1 MSTSN
6 IICNCSIIV
15 VLNIT
20 LLLCATSSEN
30 GLSMLFLQPDLQKCT
45 VTGRGLQLA
54 ETGQPAHIEVHLVDT
69 DAWGSLHHR
78 TTGHCRVEVQFGWL
92 HHPHQC
98 STQDPN
104 TYEVSYQPNTRGR
117 HVLNVAV
124 NGEPV

>member
-1 MSTSN
+1 MNMSTSN
-6 IICNCSIIV
+6 VICNCSIIV

-69 DAWGSLHHR
+69 DGDPCTTEQQVTAESRSSLDGSITPTSVAHKTR
-78 TTGHCRVEVQFGWL
+78 THMRFHTSQTHEDGMC
-92 HHPHQC
+92 
-98 STQDPN
+98 
-104 TYEVSYQPNTRGR
+104 
-117 HVLNVAV
+117 
-124 NGEPV
+124 